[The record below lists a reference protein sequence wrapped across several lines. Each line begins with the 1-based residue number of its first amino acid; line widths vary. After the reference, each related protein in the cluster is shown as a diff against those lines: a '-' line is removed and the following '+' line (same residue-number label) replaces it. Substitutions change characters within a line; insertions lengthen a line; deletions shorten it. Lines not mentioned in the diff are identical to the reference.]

1 MPIRGIR
8 GAVPVKD
15 NTKASIAAAT
25 RRLIRRLSA
34 ENRFDL
40 DDVAGLILTATPDL
54 TADFP
59 ASIARSEGWTRVPLL
74 CAQEIGVPGSMPR
87 VIRALLFVNT
97 DLPQRAVRHVYIGAT
112 TKLRPDL
119 AGKKSR

>member
-1 MPIRGIR
+1 
-8 GAVPVKD
+8 VKD

-74 CAQEIGVPGSMPR
+74 CAQEIGVPGAMPR
-87 VIRALLFVNT
+87 VIRALLLVNT
-97 DLPQRAVRHVYIGAT
+97 DLPQRAVRHVYIGT
-112 TKLRPDL
+112 TTRLRPDL